1 MPSTARTLAVSRFME
16 RAHMSNDD
24 NEEKGEPSNDGAEYK
39 VGDKKPPKHGQFKPG
54 KSGNP
59 KGRPKG
65 ARNFKTLIAVELNS
79 PIKIH
84 EGGKCKT
91 VTKWEAMAKL
101 WVSNAVNGDAK
112 ALDRL
117 MPIIAE
123 IEAEQKKAEQEPEF
137 SWTEEQEELFQQL
150 QAMRESKDPSEEDR
164 QNGE

>member
-1 MPSTARTLAVSRFME
+1 MR
-16 RAHMSNDD
+16 NDD
-24 NEEKGEPSNDGAEYK
+24 KEEKGEPSNDGAEYK
-39 VGDKKPPKHGQFKPG
+39 VGDKKPPKHSQFKPG

-65 ARNFKTLIAVELNS
+65 ARNFKTLIAAELNS

-91 VTKWEAMAKL
+91 VTKLEAMAKL
-101 WVSNAVNGDAK
+101 WVTNAAKGDAK

-137 SWTEEQEELFQQL
+137 SWTEAQEKLYQELQST
-150 QAMRESKDPSEEDR
+150 MEDINSD
-164 QNGE
+164 QDV